1 MNIKITKKD
10 ESSGT
15 RERRVSSSSIMYGY
29 SITFKGVDGKEKKG
43 EIWNFQD
50 DVIRPTLSP

>member
-15 RERRVSSSSIMYGY
+15 RVRRVSSSSIMYGY
-29 SITFKGVDGKEKKG
+29 SIKFKGVDVRKEG
-43 EIWNFQD
+43 GDMEFP
-50 DVIRPTLSP
+50 R

>member
-15 RERRVSSSSIMYGY
+15 RVRRVSSSSIMYGH
-29 SITFKGVDGKEKKG
+29 SVRFKGVDGEIRKERDM
-43 EIWNFQD
+43 EFP
-50 DVIRPTLSP
+50 R